1 MKKIL
6 FIISLLFGILL
17 IIFVPYLLF
26 EVDNVVLYISV
37 ISLYTSSTTAI
48 YSILAEPN
56 PNKAKKQEMLGQLNK
71 SILIIISRLEGKHY
85 QDIHFALW
93 KSIQKDDRY
102 YLFDEEVREKL
113 DAFLEKIKQYSIT
126 IHKLDGQIIPEII
139 DDSIVSV
146 FNVELRSIGIVTITV
161 IIQRKK
167 GLQFQTSI
175 SEFGYYLKKKQ
186 SLNDIIM
193 EKAQRNG
200 IENENIKST
209 QLSIESSTYNLSDN
223 EKITQFW
230 NKCLEKM
237 ASIPE
242 QRFVV
247 KENEDLLRDAEEIK
261 SELIKRI
268 KKTINS

>member
-6 FIISLLFGILL
+6 FVISLLIGILL
-17 IIFVPYLLF
+17 IIFVPYILF
-26 EVDNVVLYISV
+26 EVDNVVLYISLV
-37 ISLYTSSTTAI
+37 SLYTSSITAI

-71 SILIIISRLEGKHY
+71 SVLIIISRLEGKHY

-113 DAFLEKIKQYSIT
+113 DAFLEKIKQYSTT
-126 IHKLDGQIIPEII
+126 IHKLDGQIIPELI
-139 DDSIVSV
+139 DDSLVSV
-146 FNVELRSIGIVTITV
+146 FNVDRRSIGVSITV

-167 GLQFQTSI
+167 GLPFQTSI
-175 SEFGYYLKKKQ
+175 SEFGYYLKKRQ

-193 EKAQRNG
+193 DKAERNG
-200 IENENIKST
+200 VENENIKST
-209 QLSIESSTYNLSDN
+209 QMSIELSTYNLSDN
-223 EKITQFW
+223 ERITQFW
-230 NKCLEKM
+230 NKCLTRIDGVSKHK
-237 ASIPE
+237 
-242 QRFVV
+242 VV
-247 KENEDLLRDAEEIK
+247 IEENEDLLRDAEEIK
-261 SELIKRI
+261 SEIIKRI